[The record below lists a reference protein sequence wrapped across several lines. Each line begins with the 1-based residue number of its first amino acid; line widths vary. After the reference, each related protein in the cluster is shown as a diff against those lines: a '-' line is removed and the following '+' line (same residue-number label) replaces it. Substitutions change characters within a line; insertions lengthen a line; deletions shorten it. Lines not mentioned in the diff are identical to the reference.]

1 MLSFKNIMIFTYGME
16 TYNNTNTNISIE
28 LVLKNYLIILLV
40 FFLNFIITAMGL
52 VLVYNKIQKQK
63 NTTNMVSASKM
74 YNIEK

>member
-1 MLSFKNIMIFTYGME
+1 MIFTYGME